1 MHKLKVLDLCCGAG
15 GASEGYYRAGFDV
28 VGIDHVK
35 QPHYKFEFIL
45 ADALPYLINNWL
57 RIEAE
62 FDLITGGPPCQKYS
76 DLTPD
81 AYKAGHSDML
91 EHVLAFLR
99 TKNKPYIIENVSGAR
114 RHMINPVMLCGS
126 MFGLPI
132 WRHRYFENNLDIFAS
147 PACCN
152 HELIPILVSGVT
164 RRTQTPK
171 VVVSGRSSFGWREG
185 IQRRKENTA
194 EEKRQAMGINW
205 MTEKEV
211 TQAIPPAFTHWLGQQ
226 AINYLAAQAA

>member
-1 MHKLKVLDLCCGAG
+1 MVERLRCLEICAGAG
-15 GASEGYYRAGFDV
+15 GSAMGYHRAGFDV
-28 VGIDHVK
+28 TCMDIK
-35 QPHYKFEFIL
+35 PQPHNPFEFIQG
-45 ADALPYLINNWL
+45 DALVYLLNNWQE
-57 RIEAE
+57 IDEE
-62 FDLITGGPPCQKYS
+62 YDLITGGPPCQKYS

-81 AYKAGHSDML
+81 AYKAGHTDML

-147 PACCN
+147 ASPASCN
-152 HELIPILVSGVT
+152 HSFIPILVSGVLS
-164 RRTQTPK
+164 RRTPIL
-171 VVVSGRSSFGWREG
+171 VSGRGTREVG
-185 IQRRKENTA
+185 GRRRKENTA
-194 EEKRQAMGINW
+194 EEKRQAMGIDW

-211 TQAIPPAFTHWLGQQ
+211 TLAIPPAYTEWLGKQ
-226 AINYLAAQAA
+226 ALSILQAKAA

>member
-1 MHKLKVLDLCCGAG
+1 MKSLKVLDLCCGAG

-28 VGIDHVK
+28 VGVDHVK
-35 QPHYKFEFIL
+35 QPHYKFKFIL

-132 WRHRYFENNLDIFAS
+132 WRHRYFENNLGIFQS
-147 PACCN
+147 PAGCAHYPDPVIITGMTKKLRN
-152 HELIPILVSGVT
+152 GKRP
-164 RRTQTPK
+164 Q
-171 VVVSGRSSFGWREG
+171 
-185 IQRRKENTA
+185 NTA
-194 EEKRQAMGINW
+194 EEKRAAMGIDW

-211 TQAIPPAFTHWLGQQ
+211 TQAIPPVFTHWLGLK
-226 AINYLAAQAA
+226 AIEHLQKAVA